1 MANAYK
7 FPTEV
12 VELPSKGYFYPEGH
26 PLASGKV
33 EVKYMTAKEEDILT
47 SQNLIEQG
55 IVIDKL
61 LESLVIDKKI
71 NINDMLVGDKNA
83 IMVASR
89 VLGYGKDYEFTYD
102 GEEQSVDLSKL
113 EPVDIDFTKYTKG
126 INEFTFELPSSKRSL
141 VFKLLTGGDE
151 KEITLEIAAR
161 RKITKEQSFELT
173 TRLKKMIISVDGN
186 STKAYINN
194 FVDNEFLSRDS
205 FAFRQHL
212 EDITPD
218 VDMSATVVDSA
229 GKETVVSVPV
239 TVRFFWPSARV

>member
-7 FPTEV
+7 FPTEM

-89 VLGYGKDYEFTYD
+89 VLGYGKDYEFAYD

-173 TRLKKMIISVDGN
+173 TRLKKMLLSVDGN
-186 STKAYINN
+186 STQAYINN

-212 EDITPD
+212 EDVTPD

>member
-173 TRLKKMIISVDGN
+173 TRLKKMLLSVDG
-186 STKAYINN
+186 
-194 FVDNEFLSRDS
+194 
-205 FAFRQHL
+205 
-212 EDITPD
+212 TPHRH
-218 VDMSATVVDSA
+218 T
-229 GKETVVSVPV
+229 
-239 TVRFFWPSARV
+239 